1 MAMKW
6 LEIIELRAAQIDQ
19 KVLNHQVALLL
30 SETQFHAPVNVYI
43 NVRVETDWSIHLHH
57 YNEQADPRGSEFA
70 LRLKAILKDYGI
82 VNHSMWIEQAFNI
95 KITK

>member
-6 LEIIELRAAQIDQ
+6 LEIIELRAAQLDQ
-19 KVLNHQVALLL
+19 EALNHQVALLL
-30 SETQFHAPVNVYI
+30 NETQFHTPFHVYI
-43 NVRVETDWSIHLHH
+43 NFRVETDWCIHLHH
-57 YNEQADPRGSEFA
+57 LSEPVDPWGSEFA
-70 LRLKAILKDYGI
+70 SRLKAILKDYGI